1 MVQLQKQ
8 GCSTN
13 LPKSREGRRDAG
25 SAPRASTLGRM
36 EPAARQRSS
45 REVQLE
51 GDGARAPQGCAER
64 GRINPCSVFADL
76 GSAGRCKR
84 AHWGETTPNS
94 CSQPCISYPGTGAR
108 KVTFFPLLSHLN
120 SNHKRKKTPRKL
132 GLANI
137 CNLSFPSVSLLPAAC
152 FSPATHQ
159 PHLSCSAFTWMV
171 GVRVIAVQSCCSRCR
186 LRVFKIPLFCIFLAL

>member
-1 MVQLQKQ
+1 MVQLQEQ

-64 GRINPCSVFADL
+64 GRIKPCSVFADL
-76 GSAGRCKR
+76 GSVGRCKR

-94 CSQPCISYPGTGAR
+94 CSQPYISYPGTGAR

-120 SNHKRKKTPRKL
+120 SNHKRKKNTSK
-132 GLANI
+132 AW
-137 CNLSFPSVSLLPAAC
+137 LS
-152 FSPATHQ
+152 
-159 PHLSCSAFTWMV
+159 
-171 GVRVIAVQSCCSRCR
+171 
-186 LRVFKIPLFCIFLAL
+186 